1 MSLQN
6 VILAYKTR
14 IFCTHFVK
22 LCNNYVIFSK
32 IFCYLNK

>member
-22 LCNNYVIFSK
+22 LCNNSVIFSK
-32 IFCYLNK
+32 FFCQLNK